1 MIICDAPQG
10 SDEWLR
16 DRAGVPSAS
25 MFKAVKAKGT
35 GKTRE
40 SYMIRLAA
48 EIMTDAPVETYQN
61 GAMQHGTE
69 TEPAARSTYEFITGN
84 TVDQVGFIKLDSGLA
99 GCSPDGLIGED
110 GGLEIKCPNTETHI
124 RTFLSGK
131 MPPEHK
137 PQVQGSLWICERD
150 WWDFVSFD
158 DRMNDNQNVIY
169 RQHRDEAYIKTL
181 SEEVEKFAE
190 ELEKMIQKLR
200 A

>member
-10 SDEWLR
+10 SEQWLK

-25 MFKAVKAKGT
+25 MFKAVLAKGE

-48 EIMTDAPVETYQN
+48 EVMTGQPIETYQN
-61 GAMQHGTE
+61 GAMQRGTE
-69 TEPAARSTYEFITGN
+69 IEPVARDTYEFITGRK
-84 TVDQVGFIKLDSGLA
+84 VDQVGFIKLDSGIA
-99 GCSPDGLIGED
+99 GCSPDGLVSTD

-124 RTFLSGK
+124 RTILADK

-137 PQVQGSLWICERD
+137 PQVQGALWICERD
-150 WWDFVSFD
+150 WWDFMSFD
-158 DRMNDNQNVIY
+158 DRMETNQDAIY
-169 RQHRDEAYIKTL
+169 RQHRDEKYIREL
-181 SEEVEKFAE
+181 ADAVEVFAE
-190 ELEKMIQKLR
+190 DLEQMIHKLR

>member
-10 SDEWLR
+10 SDQWLK

-25 MFKAVKAKGT
+25 MFKAVLAKGA

-48 EIMTDAPVETYQN
+48 EIMTGQPVETYQN
-61 GAMQHGTE
+61 GAMQRGTE
-69 TEPAARSTYEFITGN
+69 IEPVARDTYEFITGRK
-84 TVDQVGFIKLDSGLA
+84 VDQVGFIKLDSGIA
-99 GCSPDGLIGED
+99 GCSPDGLVSTD

-124 RTFLSGK
+124 RTILADK

-137 PQVQGSLWICERD
+137 PQVQGALWICECE
-150 WWDFVSFD
+150 WWDFMSFD
-158 DRMNDNQNVIY
+158 DRMETNQDAIY
-169 RQHRDEAYIKTL
+169 RQHRDEKYIKTL
-181 SEEVEKFAE
+181 SEEVERFAE
-190 ELEKMIQKLR
+190 ELEQMIQKLR